1 MRGSRQTRAEEIH
14 MKLLKMHG
22 LVFEVL
28 KLADSS
34 DMLSAF
40 HQRGPLASYVVL
52 ETSFKIWA
60 WIFSHNASNNVK
72 LLHSDS
78 RAANA

>member
-1 MRGSRQTRAEEIH
+1 MRGSRQTQTEEIH

-40 HQRGPLASYVVL
+40 NQRGPLASYVVL

-60 WIFSHNASNNVK
+60 WIFLHNASNNVN